1 MLLGVLK
8 TLILIEL
15 FHLIDFML
23 VAMVYLESIFGHYL
37 YLFLKRLAQ
46 NFKNN
51 LMKGKLIN
59 FILHFRHLKKKEW
72 MQCLD
77 GGALITLKK
86 LQRYHL
92 LMDQNLKILLR

>member
-1 MLLGVLK
+1 MLFGVLK

-37 YLFLKRLAQ
+37 YLFLKILAQ

-51 LMKGKLIN
+51 LMKGEFIK
-59 FILHFRHLKKKEW
+59 FILHFRHKKKKE
-72 MQCLD
+72 
-77 GGALITLKK
+77 
-86 LQRYHL
+86 
-92 LMDQNLKILLR
+92 

>member
-1 MLLGVLK
+1 MLFGALK

-59 FILHFRHLKKKEW
+59 FILHFRHLKKKNG
-72 MQCLD
+72 CN
-77 GGALITLKK
+77 A
-86 LQRYHL
+86 
-92 LMDQNLKILLR
+92 